1 MYKSKKPKLKNL
13 CIVQARMGSSRLP
26 GKIKLKLD
34 KKRTIIQLLI
44 QRLSKSKNIDKIV
57 VATSTNKEDKFL
69 KKHLKNYNCEVFFGP
84 SKNVLK
90 RYYLVSKIFKTE
102 NIIRIT
108 ADCPF
113 IDPSIIDKVIEYH
126 YLKKSDYTSN
136 TLLRTYPNGQDV
148 EIFKASTLSK
158 AYKNAKTFYE
168 KEHVTPFIK
177 NNLKFR
183 KINFKNRTNLSSLRM
198 TLDYKTDFVIIKKL
212 YDILKKKKFFYLK
225 DIVKLMKQKKITF
238 HSKNIT
244 KSKILKEPY
253 GMKLW
258 KRAKKIIPGGNM
270 LLSKRPEIF
279 LPDRWPTYYKR
290 AKGCQIWDVSG
301 KKFIDMSLMGVGTN
315 ILGYSNKRIDD
326 VVVKNLRNGNLSSLN
341 NYEEVKLS
349 EILLKI
355 NPWADMVKLARTGGE
370 ANAISIRIARAHSN
384 SDKIAFCG
392 YHGWHDWYLSANL
405 NDKKNLDFHLL
416 KDLPLKGIPKNL
428 KNTIF
433 PFMYNDINGL
443 EKIIRTQKI
452 GIIKMEVQRD
462 IEPKNNFLKKVRQL
476 ANKNKIILIFD
487 ECTSGFR
494 QCFGGLHSY
503 YGVNP
508 DIATYGKALGNG
520 YAITAIVG
528 KKKIMNQAQNT
539 FISSTFW
546 TERIGPSAAIETL
559 KIMKEKKSW
568 DIITKKGKEIKER
581 WKEIS
586 DKYELDMKIFGL
598 DAVAKFLFVEKK
610 GQEYKTYIT
619 QEFLKKNFLASNC
632 IFLSTEHSDSLIEKY
647 INEFDKIAEKIALIK
662 YHKKDIKNFLDVKKA
677 HETLK
682 RLN

>member
-1 MYKSKKPKLKNL
+1 MHKLKKKKIENL

-26 GKIKLKLD
+26 GKIIFKLD
-34 KKRTIIQLLI
+34 KKKTVIQFLIERLL
-44 QRLSKSKNIDKIV
+44 KSKNINKVI
-57 VATSTNKEDKFL
+57 VATTTNKEDKFL
-69 KKHLKNYNCEVFFGP
+69 KKHLKKYKCEVFYGP
-84 SKNVLK
+84 AENVLK
-90 RYYLVSKIFKTE
+90 RYYLASQKYKAV

-113 IDPSIIDKVIEYH
+113 VDPSLIDKIIKFHNVQ
-126 YLKKSDYTSN
+126 KSDYTSN
-136 TLLRTYPNGQDV
+136 TLLTTFPNGQDI
-148 EIFKASTLSK
+148 EIFKFDILK
-158 AYKNAKTFYE
+158 DAYKNAKTSYE

-177 NNLKFR
+177 NNNLILK
-183 KINFKNRTNLSSLRM
+183 KNFKSTINLSSFRM
-198 TLDYKTDFVIIKKL
+198 TLDYYDDFVVIKKL
-212 YDILKKKKFFYLK
+212 YDILKKRKFFYLK
-225 DIVKLMKQKKITF
+225 NIIQLMKQKKITL
-238 HSKNIT
+238 HSKNII
-244 KSKILKEPY
+244 KSKKLKKPY
-253 GMKLW
+253 GIKLW
-258 KRAKKIIPGGNM
+258 ENAKKIIPGGNM

-279 LPDRWPTYYKR
+279 LPDRWPTYYKK
-290 AKGCQIWDVSG
+290 AKGCQIWDISG
-301 KKFIDMSLMGVGTN
+301 RKFTDMSLMGVGTN

-326 VVVKNLRNGNLSSLN
+326 AVVNSLRNGNLSSLN

-355 NPWADMVKLARTGGE
+355 NPWADMVRLARTGGE
-370 ANAISIRIARAHSN
+370 ANAISIRIARAN
-384 SDKIAFCG
+384 SKNDKIAFCG

-416 KDLPLKGIPKNL
+416 RDLPLKGIPKNL

-433 PFMYNDINGL
+433 PFMYNDIHGL
-443 EKIIRTQKI
+443 EKIIKTQNI

-462 IEPKNNFLKKVRQL
+462 IEPRNNFLKKVRKL

-494 QCFGGLHSY
+494 QCFGGLHSF

-528 KKKIMNQAQNT
+528 KKKIMNEAQNT

-546 TERIGPSAAIETL
+546 TERIGPTAAIETL
-559 KIMKEKKSW
+559 NIMKEIKSW
-568 DIITKKGKEIKER
+568 DIITKKGKEIKR
-581 WKEIS
+581 CWQEIS
-586 DKYELDMKIFGL
+586 DKYELNMKIFGL
-598 DAVAKFLFVEKK
+598 DSIAKFLFQGNKS
-610 GQEYKTYIT
+610 QYYKTFVT
-619 QEFLKKNFLASNC
+619 QEFLKKKFLASNC
-632 IFLSTEHSDSLIEKY
+632 IFLSTEHSDALIEKY
-647 INEFDKIAEKIALIK
+647 IGEFDKIAEKIALIK
-662 YHKKDIKNFLDVKKA
+662 YHKKDIKNFLDAKKA